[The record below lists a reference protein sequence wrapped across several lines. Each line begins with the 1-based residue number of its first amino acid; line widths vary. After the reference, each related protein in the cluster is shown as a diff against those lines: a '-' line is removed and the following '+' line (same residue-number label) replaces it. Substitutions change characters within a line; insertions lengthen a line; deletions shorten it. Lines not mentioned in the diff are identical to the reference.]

1 MNIKQTQIITIPVE
15 TDIDQ
20 EQLLEIVL
28 ELAERL
34 RDEIECYG
42 GEATID
48 EQEVSVHLG
57 EVKK

>member
-1 MNIKQTQIITIPVE
+1 MNTKETQIITIPVE
-15 TDIDQ
+15 TNIDQ
-20 EQLLEIVL
+20 WQLLEIVL

-34 RDEIECYG
+34 KDEIDCNG

-48 EQEVSVHLG
+48 EDEISIHLG

>member
-1 MNIKQTQIITIPVE
+1 MNTKETQIITIPIE

-20 EQLLEIVL
+20 GQLLEIVL

-34 RDEIECYG
+34 KDEIDSYG

-48 EQEVSVHLG
+48 EQEISVHL
-57 EVKK
+57 ED